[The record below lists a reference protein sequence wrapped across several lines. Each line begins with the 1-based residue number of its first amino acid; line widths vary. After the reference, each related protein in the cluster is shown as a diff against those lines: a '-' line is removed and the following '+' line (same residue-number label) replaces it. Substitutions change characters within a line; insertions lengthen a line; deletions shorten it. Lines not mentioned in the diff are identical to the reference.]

1 MDLGP
6 AFFELLIIK
15 GAAPRA
21 GGPKRG
27 GGGSRLA
34 LIVRIVWQQLPPRG
48 VVRGPTDHAP
58 RKVTWR
64 HLDVITCLPLAF
76 RLGCGYT
83 FMYRVAVV
91 AALLTKENKMSNV
104 TTLRR
109 ASTTFQNAIAQPTA
123 ADDIRDQLKILDEL
137 KRELGKRQEALREAA
152 MTLGLA
158 RHDVSQRETAPSK
171 AAYIKL
177 HGLEAWEAN
186 KSIGSV
192 RRFTWI

>member
-1 MDLGP
+1 
-6 AFFELLIIK
+6 
-15 GAAPRA
+15 
-21 GGPKRG
+21 
-27 GGGSRLA
+27 
-34 LIVRIVWQQLPPRG
+34 
-48 VVRGPTDHAP
+48 
-58 RKVTWR
+58 
-64 HLDVITCLPLAF
+64 
-76 RLGCGYT
+76 
-83 FMYRVAVV
+83 
-91 AALLTKENKMSNV
+91 MSNV

-137 KRELGKRQEALREAA
+137 KREHGKRQEALREAA

-158 RHDVSQRETAPSK
+158 RHDVSQRETAPNK